1 MIVSDASDGRAI
13 SWIVTVAR
21 VIVSAV
27 KHATPANDAAT
38 AAVGAHVQFQAADIE
53 AACVSWLVAPV
64 VQCKIM
70 VA

>member
-1 MIVSDASDGRAI
+1 MIVSDASEGRAI
-13 SWIVTVAR
+13 SWLVTVAR

-27 KHATPANDAAT
+27 KHATPVNDT
-38 AAVGAHVQFQAADIE
+38 AAVGPQVQFQAADIE